1 MHTYAQTNVQLLNQL
16 QSEGYS
22 RKERA
27 LVREAYEFG
36 MRIFAGLY
44 LPSGKPFLDHLV
56 GTASILVSVHT
67 PVEVAVAGLIH
78 AAYLHGD
85 FGSIRSGITDDKRN
99 RVRRV
104 IGDDAEE
111 YIARYDRM
119 LLTSQD
125 ISRLEN
131 TLDKL
136 SQVDRYVV
144 LMRLANELEHHLDL
158 GGLYFAH
165 SEKNQRGHQQ
175 YTKCRGPLLV
185 ALGQRLGF
193 PNLASEMELA
203 FTNVAEVECPLEPYI
218 RCKPTVAYLIA
229 PRSYRERFPVM
240 CYRRLSEAR
249 RFGFEISRRAKRLCG
264 KLFKSIHKVAQAWSG
279 SGGV

>member
-1 MHTYAQTNVQLLNQL
+1 MHAYAQTNVQLLNQL
-16 QSEGYS
+16 QSEGCS

-56 GTASILVSVHT
+56 GTASILASVHA
-67 PVEVAVAGLIH
+67 PVDVIRAGLIH

-99 RVRRV
+99 TVRSV

-119 LLTSQD
+119 FLTSQD
-125 ISRLEN
+125 ISRLED
-131 TLDKL
+131 TLDRL
-136 SQVDRYVV
+136 SQVDRYVI

-185 ALGQRLGF
+185 ALAQRLGF
-193 PNLASEMELA
+193 PSLASEMEFA
-203 FTNVAEVECPLEPYI
+203 FRNVAEIECPLEPYI
-218 RCKPTVAYLIA
+218 RSKPTVAYLIA

-240 CYRRLSEAR
+240 CYRRMSEAR
-249 RFGFEISRRAKRLCG
+249 RFGFEISRRAKRLCY
-264 KLFKSIHKVAQAWSG
+264 KLFKSIYKIAQA
-279 SGGV
+279 